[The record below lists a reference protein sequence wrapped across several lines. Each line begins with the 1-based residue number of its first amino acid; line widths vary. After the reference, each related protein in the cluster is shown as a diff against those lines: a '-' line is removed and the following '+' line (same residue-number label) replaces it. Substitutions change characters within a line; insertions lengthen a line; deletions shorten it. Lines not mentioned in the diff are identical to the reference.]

1 VKIEWKISPVSGSG
15 EGMSPESMKA
25 MMKETLKEMLGGPPP
40 EVQKLPGQAVPIEEV
55 ELIGEKINYK
65 RALGVDDSP
74 AREANK

>member
-1 VKIEWKISPVSGSG
+1 
-15 EGMSPESMKA
+15 MSPEAMKA

-40 EVQKLPGQAVPIEEV
+40 EVQKLPGQAVPIEDV

-74 AREANK
+74 AREANKWFARFRDHILIGFFLR